1 MRTGGLVLA
10 IVGVLIIIVAIVNHF
25 VANFTGS
32 LSHGTIII
40 GVVGVV
46 LLLIGGFMTMRS
58 SAA

>member
-1 MRTGGLVLA
+1 MRTGGLVVA
-10 IVGVLIIIVAIVNHF
+10 IVGVLLIIVAAVNHF
-25 VANFTGS
+25 VSNFTGS

-46 LLLIGGFMTMRS
+46 LLLIGAFMTTRS